1 MKKVIFILTMLLVSI
16 GMSAQTHTVTGVV
29 TDVDH
34 EPMVGVSIIEKGTSN
49 GAMTDLDGK
58 FTLKVGPNATL
69 RISYI
74 GYETQDVK
82 VGNKTSVNVVLKE
95 DNLQLDEV
103 DRKSVV

>member
-49 GAMTDLDGK
+49 GAMTDLDGR
-58 FTLKVGPNATL
+58 FATRPRLMLYLKKT
-69 RISYI
+69 IS
-74 GYETQDVK
+74 
-82 VGNKTSVNVVLKE
+82 
-95 DNLQLDEV
+95 NLT
-103 DRKSVV
+103 KW